1 MKKRILSTV
10 LCLLTLLL
18 LLSSCISYETTVA
31 IEPNGGGRITMC
43 ATMEKEVFDFLVEEG
58 FDYESYPGELE
69 KRVFE
74 EDGVRY
80 VELSKSVTSKTEEDL
95 ARALSLFTFVGETEE
110 SERLFEKV
118 TYEINEEGEILLSGR
133 LAPMGENMDMTLI
146 IEMPTEIVET
156 FGDVRVEEKTAT
168 VYVPSG
174 STESVPFKVTSASV
188 HTIVRRQN
196 TLVAVGVALG
206 IAAAGTV
213 TAICLVSARHKRK
226 CTESEESKAQS
237 EE

>member
-1 MKKRILSTV
+1 MKKRILSAV

-31 IEPNGGGRITMC
+31 IEPDGGGKITMC

-80 VELSKSVTSKTEEDL
+80 VALSKSVTSKSKEDL

-118 TYEINEEGEILLSGR
+118 TYEINEEGEILFSGI
-133 LAPMGENMDMTLI
+133 LAPVGENMDMTLI
-146 IEMPTEIVET
+146 IEMPTEIVDT
-156 FGDVRVEEKTAT
+156 FGDVRVEGNTAT
-168 VYVPSG
+168 VYVPSDATKG
-174 STESVPFKVTSASV
+174 VAFKVTSASV
-188 HTIVRRQN
+188 HSLVRRQN
-196 TLVAVGVALG
+196 TLITVAAVLGVAL
-206 IAAAGTV
+206 AGTV
-213 TAICLVSARHKRK
+213 TAICLVRARHKRK
-226 CTESEESKAQS
+226 SAVSEKSDAQR